1 MKILFSGIL
10 SFLSLAVAASAQI
23 VRETV
28 EYQQDGTP
36 LEGYLAYDNA
46 IKGPRPGVI
55 VVHEW
60 NGLGDY
66 VKMRADELARLGY
79 VALAIDIYGKGVRP
93 ATPQEMAAQASK
105 YRNDIPLM
113 RARAKAG
120 LDELLKRTDL
130 VDPTKI
136 AAIGYCF
143 GGGVALELARSGAA
157 LAGVASF
164 HGNLDTPDPSDARNI
179 KGKVLVLHG
188 GSDPYVTRDKV
199 AAFEAEMT
207 NAGVDWQM
215 IVYGGA
221 VHGFTNPNNGND
233 PSKGAAYNE
242 KADRRSWE
250 AMRQFFGEIFK

>member
-36 LEGYLAYDNA
+36 LEGYLAYDGSV
-46 IKGPRPGVI
+46 KGPRPGVI

-199 AAFEAEMT
+199 AAFEDEMT